1 MLYTNQKTFRSLQI
15 TPDLLTSTRDQF
27 TSVIRWYCGRGGQGG
42 RGGRRTRRRCIVR
55 AGRVS
60 RLMC

>member
-1 MLYTNQKTFRSLQI
+1 MTLNGVIGYTKL
-15 TPDLLTSTRDQF
+15 
-27 TSVIRWYCGRGGQGG
+27 CGRGGRRLQHGPG
-42 RGGRRTRRRCIVR
+42 RGGRRTRRWCIVR